1 MAGEEFEN
9 RLDYYAK
16 AWLPARDVVLEAVNK
31 RFEVDPSGQIVIFNQ
46 VRIPLLH
53 CYILLIPRSAS
64 PCHGRSTSSPSKPFT
79 RPTGKPRRSSMS
91 STRRARKSPMENG
104 GSSVCP
110 RPLKGSRTGR
120 VCRKREYRWSRVKA

>member
-46 VRIPLLH
+46 VRLVFSHFEKSP
-53 CYILLIPRSAS
+53 LIPHLATVR
-64 PCHGRSTSSPSKPFT
+64 PMEGTYLLPRSPSLAQPGNLAD
-79 RPTGKPRRSSMS
+79 P
-91 STRRARKSPMENG
+91 
-104 GSSVCP
+104 V
-110 RPLKGSRTGR
+110 RPLPGKLGKARRQMEDPVCTQGR
-120 VCRKREYRWSRVKA
+120 

>member
-46 VRIPLLH
+46 VRTFCSSKKTSLIPSPATVRPMEGTHLL
-53 CYILLIPRSAS
+53 PRSA
-64 PCHGRSTSSPSKPFT
+64 PLAQPGNL
-79 RPTGKPRRSSMS
+79 
-91 STRRARKSPMENG
+91 ANL
-104 GSSVCP
+104 V
-110 RPLKGSRTGR
+110 RPLPGKLGKAGR
-120 VCRKREYRWSRVKA
+120 QVEDPVCAQGR